1 MEEIVNKVTESGLIT
16 FNLEDYYPAEAE
28 LYKID
33 LKDLLFQ
40 GLILREKDLRDW
52 VKQFDADRVKGKYV
66 WITCS
71 ADAVIQTWAYMLIA
85 QKLCTTAVKV
95 ILGNEVKIVE
105 EIITHKISQI
115 DLSQFNDQ
123 RVVVK
128 GCSKKQI
135 PDSLFVYV
143 ANILTPMVKSLM
155 FGEPCS
161 TVPLYKK
168 K

>member
-1 MEEIVNKVTESGLIT
+1 MDQIINKVSESGIIT
-16 FNLEDYYPAEAE
+16 FNLEDYYPAEE
-28 LYKID
+28 EVFKID

-40 GLILREKDLRDW
+40 GLILKEKDLRDW
-52 VKQFDADRVKGKYV
+52 VKQFDPEKVKHKYV

-71 ADAVIQTWAYMLIA
+71 TDAVIQTWAYMLIA
-85 QKLCTTAVKV
+85 QKLCTTATKV
-95 ILGNEVKIVE
+95 ILGSNLKMVE
-105 EIITHKISQI
+105 EIIEHKISQL
-115 DLSQFNDQ
+115 DLDRFNDQ

-135 PDSLFVYV
+135 PDSLYVYV
-143 ANILTPMVKSLM
+143 TNTLTPIVKSLM

-161 TVPLYKK
+161 TVPLFKK

>member
-1 MEEIVNKVTESGLIT
+1 MDEILNKVADSGLIT
-16 FNLEDYYPAEAE
+16 LNLEDFYPGNEE
-28 LYKID
+28 VFKID

-52 VKQFDADRVKGKYV
+52 VKLLDVNLIKDKYV
-66 WITCS
+66 WLTCS
-71 ADAVIQTWAYMLIA
+71 TDAVIQTWAYMLIT
-85 QKLCTTAVKV
+85 QKIA
-95 ILGNEVKIVE
+95 NECKLVVVGDYNKIVE
-105 EIITHKISQI
+105 EVIAHKIKNINFSVY
-115 DLSQFNDQ
+115 NDQ

-128 GCSKKQI
+128 GCSKKQVPI
-135 PDSLFVYV
+135 SAFVLLTSL
-143 ANILTPMVKSLM
+143 LTPIVKSLM